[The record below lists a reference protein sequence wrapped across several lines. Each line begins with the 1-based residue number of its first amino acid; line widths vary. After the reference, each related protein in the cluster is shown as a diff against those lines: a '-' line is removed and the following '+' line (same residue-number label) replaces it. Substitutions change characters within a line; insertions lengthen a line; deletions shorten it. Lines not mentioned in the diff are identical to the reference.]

1 MHGCVVP
8 GVGGQMWL
16 WVRYAGRGLYVHWGE
31 SMHGVRLYVRQG
43 ARMYLE

>member
-1 MHGCVVP
+1 MRGCVVP
-8 GVGGQMWL
+8 DVGGQM
-16 WVRYAGRGLYVHWGE
+16 GLCGHVHWGE